1 MTNSVRVDIVVNQ
14 SDIRSTADF
23 TILWDDYSTRRDVI
37 SVPEYVEAHAD
48 RLRLH
53 FAEFIDQVAQTP
65 IHGRSVSELLLIR
78 NDFSYWWMTL
88 FASTRWD
95 PTSNIT
101 HAVKLFAFA
110 EICEQL
116 AATTVS
122 VRLSNQSVSAAIHTY
137 CMSKKISIVEA
148 PVSRKQSNSRL
159 LQLRSIA
166 AVGKFAITHRRV
178 KMLNGNSRTK
188 TLIVDHLVRFNASAI
203 EDGRYDSQY
212 WNALDNVLPTHTSG
226 IGWVHHYVPGP
237 RSISTTEQ
245 LLTTLN
251 AKSVSKHAQFES
263 RFTASCVFPILREL
277 RQLRRVARASRKHSS
292 LFIDMPTGVD
302 FTALFAE
309 QWNESLCGSTAARH
323 LIILR
328 QQEALLKSL
337 PTQKTGLFLC
347 ENQPWEA
354 AFTYAWHKCGHGKLV
369 AVVHAPIR
377 FWDFRYFT
385 LGRAL
390 HESPQTA
397 TSKPTP
403 SVIAVNS
410 EISRVFMEVAQA
422 PANRICEVESLM
434 FNHLIATTPAEN
446 SMKNVLLIVGDFF
459 PHLNDR
465 LINLVQNTEHIRT
478 TNLEIVFKPHPMNS
492 NMPDFSGLPSVRIS
506 TTDLGELLPRTHT
519 AISCNSSTV
528 ALECF
533 VFGVKTISYLDPEA
547 LNSSPLRE
555 VSGAV
560 FVTSSEQLD
569 VALTDT
575 HSGDQQRRSLLI
587 LDPATPRW
595 KKLLA

>member
-1 MTNSVRVDIVVNQ
+1 MTNSVRVDVVVNH

-23 TILWDDYSTRRDVI
+23 TILWDDYSTRQDVI

-377 FWDFRYFT
+377 FWDIRYFT

-459 PHLNDR
+459 AHLNDR
-465 LINLVQNTEHIRT
+465 LINLVGNTEQIRT

-492 NMPDFSGLPSVRIS
+492 SLPDFSGLPSVQIS
-506 TTDLGELLPRTHT
+506 TADLGDLLPLTHT
-519 AISCNSSTV
+519 AISCNSSTA

-533 VFGVKTISYLDPEA
+533 LYGVKTISYVDPEA
-547 LNSSPLRE
+547 LNSSPLRG
-555 VSGAV
+555 VLGAV
-560 FVTSSEQLD
+560 FVTSSEQLN

-575 HSGDQQRRSLLI
+575 QSRNQENHSLLI
-587 LDPATPRW
+587 LDPSTPRW

>member
-1 MTNSVRVDIVVNQ
+1 MTNSVRVDVVVNH

-23 TILWDDYSTRRDVI
+23 TILWDDYSTRQDVI

-226 IGWVHHYVPGP
+226 IGWVHHYVPGT

-292 LFIDMPTGVD
+292 LFIDMPSGVD
-302 FTALFAE
+302 FNALFAE

-354 AFTYAWHKCGHGKLV
+354 AFTYAWH
-369 AVVHAPIR
+369 
-377 FWDFRYFT
+377 
-385 LGRAL
+385 
-390 HESPQTA
+390 
-397 TSKPTP
+397 
-403 SVIAVNS
+403 
-410 EISRVFMEVAQA
+410 
-422 PANRICEVESLM
+422 
-434 FNHLIATTPAEN
+434 
-446 SMKNVLLIVGDFF
+446 
-459 PHLNDR
+459 
-465 LINLVQNTEHIRT
+465 
-478 TNLEIVFKPHPMNS
+478 
-492 NMPDFSGLPSVRIS
+492 
-506 TTDLGELLPRTHT
+506 
-519 AISCNSSTV
+519 
-528 ALECF
+528 
-533 VFGVKTISYLDPEA
+533 
-547 LNSSPLRE
+547 
-555 VSGAV
+555 
-560 FVTSSEQLD
+560 
-569 VALTDT
+569 
-575 HSGDQQRRSLLI
+575 
-587 LDPATPRW
+587 
-595 KKLLA
+595 

>member
-1 MTNSVRVDIVVNQ
+1 MTNSVRVDVVVNQ

-23 TILWDDYSTRRDVI
+23 TVLWDDYSTRKDVI

-53 FAEFIDQVAQTP
+53 LAKFIDQVAQTP

-78 NDFSYWWMTL
+78 DDFSYWWMTL

-95 PTSNIT
+95 PSSNIT

-116 AATTVS
+116 ATTTVS
-122 VRLSNQSVSAAIHTY
+122 VRLSNQSVTAAIHTY

-148 PVSRKQSNSRL
+148 PVSRKQSNIWL

-178 KMLNGNSRTK
+178 KMLNGNSGTK

-212 WNALDNVLPTHTSG
+212 WNALDNVLPAHRSG

-245 LLTTLN
+245 LLTALN

-263 RFTASCVFPILREL
+263 RLTASCVSPILREL
-277 RQLRRVARASRKHSS
+277 RQLRRVARASRQHSS
-292 LFIDMPTGVD
+292 LFIDMPSGVD

-354 AFTYAWHKCGHGKLV
+354 AFTYAWHKHGHDKLV

-385 LGRAL
+385 LARAL
-390 HESPQTA
+390 RESPRNPTN
-397 TSKPTP
+397 KPIP
-403 SVIAVNS
+403 SVVAVNS
-410 EISRVFMEVAQA
+410 CISRTFMENAQA
-422 PANRICEVESLM
+422 PSHRVFEVESLM
-434 FNHLIATTPAEN
+434 FDYLNATN
-446 SMKNVLLIVGDFF
+446 SVQVTQKDVLLVVGDFF
-459 PHLNDR
+459 PHLNER
-465 LINLVQNTEHIRT
+465 LIELIRKT
-478 TNLEIVFKPHPMNS
+478 HYIHSANLEIVFKPHPMNTKL
-492 NMPDFSGLPSVRIS
+492 PDLSGLPHVRIATS
-506 TTDLGELLPRTHT
+506 DLRDLLPRTHT
-519 AISCNSSTV
+519 AVSCNSSTA
-528 ALECF
+528 ALESF
-533 VFGVKTISYLDPEA
+533 IYGVKTISYVDPEA
-547 LNSSPLRE
+547 LNSSPLRG
-555 VSGAV
+555 VSGAI
-560 FVTSSEQLD
+560 FVSSSEQLD
-569 VALTDT
+569 IALTENRSDN
-575 HSGDQQRRSLLI
+575 QQSHSLLI
-587 LDPATPRW
+587 LDPSTPRW
-595 KKLLA
+595 KALLA

>member
-1 MTNSVRVDIVVNQ
+1 MTNSVRVDVVVNH
-14 SDIRSTADF
+14 SDIRLGADF
-23 TILWDDYSTRRDVI
+23 TILWDDYSTRKDVI
-37 SVPEYVEAHAD
+37 SLPEYVEAHAD

-65 IHGRSVSELLLIR
+65 LSGGSVSDLLLIR
-78 NDFSYWWMTL
+78 EDFSYWWMTL

-166 AVGKFAITHRRV
+166 AVGKFAIMHRRV
-178 KMLNGNSRTK
+178 KMLNGNSGTK
-188 TLIVDHLVRFNASAI
+188 TLIVDHLVRFNASVI

-226 IGWVHHYVPGP
+226 IGWVHHYVPGT

-292 LFIDMPTGVD
+292 LFIDMPSGVD
-302 FTALFAE
+302 FNALFAE

-354 AFTYAWHKCGHGKLV
+354 AFTYAWHKHGHGKLT

-390 HESPQTA
+390 HDSPQSA

-403 SVIAVNS
+403 SVVAVNS
-410 EISRVFMEVAQA
+410 EISRSFMEIAQA
-422 PANRICEVESLM
+422 PADRICEVESLM
-434 FNHLIATTPAEN
+434 FNHLIATATEGAQRDI
-446 SMKNVLLIVGDFF
+446 LLIVGDFF
-459 PHLNDR
+459 PHLNER
-465 LINLVQNTEHIRT
+465 LINLVRNTEQIRT
-478 TNLEIVFKPHPMNS
+478 TNLEIVFKPHPMNT
-492 NMPDFSGLPSVRIS
+492 NMPDFSELPSVRIS

-519 AISCNSSTV
+519 AISCNSSTA

-533 VFGVKTISYLDPEA
+533 IYGVKTISFTDPEA
-547 LNSSPLRE
+547 LNSSPLRGHT
-555 VSGAV
+555 GAV

-575 HSGDQQRRSLLI
+575 HSGNQQNQSLLI

>member
-1 MTNSVRVDIVVNQ
+1 MTNSVRVDVVVNQ
-14 SDIRSTADF
+14 SELRVGADF
-23 TILWDDYSTRRDVI
+23 TILWDDYSTRKDAI
-37 SVPEYVEAHAD
+37 SLPEYVEAHAD

-65 IHGRSVSELLLIR
+65 LSGGSVSELLLIR
-78 NDFSYWWMTL
+78 EDFSYWWMTL

-101 HAVKLFAFA
+101 HAVKLLAFA
-110 EICEQL
+110 EICSQIS
-116 AATTVS
+116 ATKVS
-122 VRLSNQSVSAAIHTY
+122 VRLSNDQVSAAIYTY
-137 CMSKKISIVEA
+137 CKSKNIATTEK
-148 PVSRKQSNSRL
+148 PNFRNQSSLQL
-159 LQLRSIA
+159 LQFRATA
-166 AVGKFAITHRRV
+166 AIGKFAVTHRRI
-178 KMLNGNSRTK
+178 KGLDNKIQAN
-188 TLIVDHLVRFNASAI
+188 TLIVDHFVRFNESVI
-203 EDGRYDSQY
+203 DDGRYDSQY
-212 WNALDNVLPTHTSG
+212 WRALDNVLPTIEHG
-226 IGWVHHYVPGP
+226 IRWMHHFVPGF
-237 RSISTTEQ
+237 RSLQATEQ

-251 AKSVSKHAQFES
+251 EKSINKHAQFES
-263 RFTASCVFPILREL
+263 GLPAHQVFPILREL
-277 RQLRRVARASRKHSS
+277 KRLRRVARVSNRQSS
-292 LFIDMPTGVD
+292 FFVDARSGIDFSDLFV
-302 FTALFAE
+302 E

-328 QQEALLKSL
+328 QQETVLKSL
-337 PTQKTGLFLC
+337 PKQRNGLFLC

-354 AFTYAWHKCGHGKLV
+354 AFTNAWHKYGHGKLT

-385 LGRAL
+385 LARAL
-390 HESPQTA
+390 RDNQEHA
-397 TSKPTP
+397 TRKPTP
-403 SVIAVNS
+403 SVVAVNS
-410 EISRVFMEVAQA
+410 EISRSFMEIAQA
-422 PANRICEVESLM
+422 PADRILEVESLM
-434 FNHLIATTPAEN
+434 FNHLIATSTAGAQ
-446 SMKNVLLIVGDFF
+446 KDILLIVGDFF

-465 LINLVQNTEHIRT
+465 LINLVRNTEHIRT

-519 AISCNSSTV
+519 AISCNSSTA

-533 VFGVKTISYLDPEA
+533 VFGVKTISYVDPEA

-555 VSGAV
+555 VPGAV

-575 HSGDQQRRSLLI
+575 HSGDQQSRSLLI

>member
-78 NDFSYWWMTL
+78 DDFSYWWMTL

-203 EDGRYDSQY
+203 GDGRYDSQY

-251 AKSVSKHAQFES
+251 AKSESKHAQFES

-292 LFIDMPTGVD
+292 LFIDMPSGVD

-328 QQEALLKSL
+328 QQEALLRSL

-354 AFTYAWHKCGHGKLV
+354 AFTYAWHKHGHDKLV

-459 PHLNDR
+459 AHLNDR
-465 LINLVQNTEHIRT
+465 LINLVGNTEQIRT

-492 NMPDFSGLPSVRIS
+492 SLPDFSGLPSVQIS
-506 TTDLGELLPRTHT
+506 TADLGDLLPLTHT
-519 AISCNSSTV
+519 AISCNSSTA

-533 VFGVKTISYLDPEA
+533 LYGVKTISYVDPEA
-547 LNSSPLRE
+547 LNSSPLRGVLE
-555 VSGAV
+555 AV
-560 FVTSSEQLD
+560 FVTSSEQLN

-575 HSGDQQRRSLLI
+575 QSRNQENHSLLI
-587 LDPATPRW
+587 LDPSTPRW